1 MIILD
6 ATTKKLELLTSAA
19 VSTDFEA
26 SYADITTTTFV
37 AGESDGNVNTAT
49 TTDLVVAPAASTQ
62 RQVKYVCIRN
72 RGTTAQVVT
81 VKLDVSGTER
91 YITPDVSLLGGE
103 CLYYVEGQGWFAVDA
118 LCRRK
123 EVVGNTQGSTG
134 NIFEFYKVGT
144 AAEAVGAWYSFAKDT
159 GSPGAWAPGAPGLAG
174 RATDGTTAGDA
185 GCLPI
190 PNASSGANYLVG
202 FTAARSVAG
211 MTNLY
216 DVLWVN
222 TGLVVTTTTAQ
233 AFASAAFPARDQ
245 NGSTNGEGVYVGML
259 VTTATTNA
267 GAITNTTMSYTNS
280 DGTAGHTAT
289 MASFPATAVI
299 GTLVWFQLQAGDK
312 GVRSI
317 QSVTLGTSRVA
328 GALSLI
334 AVRLL
339 ASAAGPI
346 VNVGANAPIDPN
358 TGVRMY
364 DGTCALLLGLASA
377 TTATSISGS
386 AVVSVR

>member
-1 MIILD
+1 MILD
-6 ATTKKLELLTSAA
+6 STTKKLELLTATAA
-19 VSTDFEA
+19 STDFSV
-26 SYADITTTTFV
+26 SYVDITTTTFV
-37 AGESDGNVNTAT
+37 GGSTDGNVAAAT
-49 TTDLVVAPAASTQ
+49 TTDLVLAPAASTQ
-62 RQVKYVCIRN
+62 RQIKTIEIRN
-72 RGTTAQVVT
+72 RDTTTQTVT
-81 VKLDVSGTER
+81 IKLDVSGAER
-91 YITPDVSLLGGE
+91 YKTAETALLPGE
-103 CLYYVEGQGWFAVDA
+103 CLYYAEGRGWYSTDSAGREKVAARDRQGVS
-118 LCRRK
+118 
-123 EVVGNTQGSTG
+123 GNT
-134 NIFEFYKVGT
+134 FEFYKVGT

-159 GSPGAWAPGAPGLAG
+159 GNPGAWAPGAPGLAG

-190 PNASSGANYLVG
+190 PNASGGANYLVG
-202 FTAARSVAG
+202 FGAARSVAG

-233 AFASAAFPARDQ
+233 AFASAAWPARDQ

-280 DGTAGHTAT
+280 DGVAGRTAT

-328 GALSLI
+328 GALSII

-339 ASAAGPI
+339 AAAAGPI
-346 VNVGANAPIDPN
+346 INVGASAPIDPS
-358 TGVRMY
+358 TGVRLY
-364 DGTCALLLGLASA
+364 DGTCALLFGLASA
-377 TTATSISGS
+377 TTATSISGA